1 MADALR
7 ERDLTD
13 GSLANHLLRLW
24 VPMTWGVAMVMS
36 VALVDTFFVGRYG
49 EKPLTALGFAFP
61 MQMVLTSLGIGL
73 SAAATSLVSKA
84 RGRDETKLARRHAR
98 NVLAVAVGVATLVAL
113 AGAIAAP
120 AIFRLQG
127 ASGES
132 LELVTSF
139 MRLWLIGLPFLV
151 FGIVSNGIMRAEGE
165 SSRAA
170 LVMTTTAVVNAA
182 LDPIFIF
189 GLGPIAEFGLDGA
202 AFASII
208 ARLAMAGIAV
218 WFLLRDGRSIATHL
232 QLGSS
237 DRFAEIG
244 QIAAPAATS
253 NMINPL
259 GLAALTAALA
269 LISEQAV
276 AAFGV
281 GSRVLNFAQVPL
293 LGLSAAIGPLIGQN
307 YGADLSER
315 VRGAFMLCLKIIVG
329 YTAVLAVA
337 LALFGRQVTALFT
350 DSQTIADQ
358 AALFLMIVPASVFG
372 YGALIVVIGALNA
385 AGKPM
390 PGTVAASIRM
400 FVVTIPLAFLA
411 AYLFDVW
418 AVYAALAVGNVLGG
432 AAALIA
438 AHREGLL

>member
-13 GSLANHLLRLW
+13 GSLSNHLIRLW
-24 VPMTWGVAMVMS
+24 APMTWGVAMVMS
-36 VALVDTFFVGRYG
+36 VALVDTFFIGQYG
-49 EKPLTALGFAFP
+49 EQPLTALGFAFP

-84 RGRDETKLARRHAR
+84 RGRDEAELAKRHAR
-98 NVLAVAVGVATLVAL
+98 NVLGVAVGVATAVAL

-132 LELVTSF
+132 LELVTGF

-170 LVMTTTAVVNAA
+170 VVMTTTAIVNAM
-182 LDPIFIF
+182 LDPLFIF
-189 GLGPIAEFGLDGA
+189 GFGPVPELGLDGA
-202 AFASII
+202 AYASIG
-208 ARLAMAGIAV
+208 ARLAMAAIAV
-218 WFLLRDGRSIATHL
+218 WFLMRDGRSIATDL
-232 QLGSS
+232 KLGSS

-244 QIAAPAATS
+244 QIAAPAAAS

-307 YGADLSER
+307 YGADLNDR
-315 VRGAFMLCLKIIVG
+315 VRGALMLCLKIIAG
-329 YTAVLAVA
+329 YTLILAIGLGA
-337 LALFGRQVTALFT
+337 FGGQLTALFT

-358 AALFLMIVPASVFG
+358 AALFLLIVPASVLG

-385 AGKPM
+385 AGRPL
-390 PGTVAASIRM
+390 PGTIAASFRM
-400 FVVTIPLAFLA
+400 FIVTVPLAFIA

-418 AVYAALAVGNVLGG
+418 AVYAALAVGNIMGG
-432 AAALIA
+432 AAALYA
-438 AHREGLL
+438 ARHEGLL